1 MKFANGRTNCSGQ
14 QENQKHNHPPSNCS
28 PPSTKLGTL
37 DTQAIQ
43 HTALHITQHTPDRR
57 TILTLARIVLPDDLA
72 TPPSALHPR
81 FALHQALFPALL
93 APLTARLISHPA
105 EDQPLLHRLLDFA
118 SPKLV
123 FATLLPLVSPKDDA
137 SGRAQ
142 TVSRVLSTR
151 LLRPSGLRGL
161 LQAVISEDYDDDD
174 EGTGSSTITSATL
187 KRFHSLYHILSHPSA
202 AVPPTDYWAT
212 ILTNLIRLILPPF
225 FDQSAPA
232 REPVKPPDT
241 IRRAACFILS
251 QIAIRQPDVFK
262 AHLSPLLHAAFR
274 PTPPP
279 SNSEDHQTLVSPVQ
293 IDHALDLLHQLVL
306 NSEPSPIF
314 VDRLLA
320 PILPQLLSLIVF
332 LLRTRAEPGVR
343 RAAEGLVDVW
353 MGVHPPE
360 TVARWLGRAVR
371 ELEAGREL
379 APLRPTLALA
389 ASSSGCAASQWAR
402 DPAGRP
408 CIKARPEAQPDSL
421 DFALDP
427 DALVGWLKSL
437 KSPLFLGHLL
447 AAWLEEVVL
456 LRARPGFVEAKMTL
470 FRIQLSL
477 KVLDAFEIPQIVAQP
492 AHFFP
497 FILHALRLPLASPVP
512 APPSPK
518 PPTKKKEQRADGP
531 LTLDSLKFLDLD
543 RESPVEPERQQGL
556 LEEEEDDG
564 DLDHG
569 IIVAGLSLLLALL
582 EGHPEMAEDNTPG
595 LGEISGLLDGLLL
608 SPTVSA
614 EVYELGIKSRLLL
627 SVRRALSLVDGGE
640 REATEESRAAAEEQ
654 ERLERQYRAGL
665 GLLNDE
671 CLPLRAQGI
680 VQLKTV
686 LLTAPRSGR
695 AARMVEG
702 WAPGVVELLLRAVE
716 EADSFVYLAA
726 INALAALAHRFQP
739 LVGPAL
745 AAAFARPVHAPSAH
759 PAQEEAAIRDFDRA
773 VRVAEAMVQVI
784 QRAGTA
790 LSLYIDSLLPAL
802 LRVLHHSHPA
812 AVPLKPSAWT
822 VLATC
827 VEHAPT
833 ALAPSL
839 SGLVQACVSILSVTD
854 PSEPPSDEPPSSS
867 DEEEEEEQDPPPI
880 TAPIHAG
887 HHRTSLH
894 RAALL
899 FVQSLLA
906 QTLPLEPRRQD
917 PLVAA
922 SLTQNALDS
931 LALLRSVLA
940 YY

>member
-161 LQAVISEDYDDDD
+161 LQA
-174 EGTGSSTITSATL
+174 
-187 KRFHSLYHILSHPSA
+187 RFHSLYHILSHPSA
-202 AVPPTDYWAT
+202 AIPPTDYWAT

-379 APLRPTLALA
+379 APPRPTLALA

-716 EADSFVYLAA
+716 EADSF
-726 INALAALAHRFQP
+726 
-739 LVGPAL
+739 
-745 AAAFARPVHAPSAH
+745 
-759 PAQEEAAIRDFDRA
+759 EEAAIRDFDRA

-839 SGLVQACVSILSVTD
+839 SGLVQACVSILSLTD
-854 PSEPPSDEPPSSS
+854 PSEPPSSDDEPPSSS
-867 DEEEEEEQDPPPI
+867 EEEEEQDPPPI

>member
-1 MKFANGRTNCSGQ
+1 MKKVFWPRKQLGSLRVQRLAGKPETQPPTIELLATLNQLIRHKHPLTQ
-14 QENQKHNHPPSNCS
+14 QPDHHHHHPE
-28 PPSTKLGTL
+28 LGTL

-161 LQAVISEDYDDDD
+161 LQAVISEDYDDED

-212 ILTNLIRLILPPF
+212 ILTNLIRLILPP
-225 FDQSAPA
+225 SSTS
-232 REPVKPPDT
+232 PPPPE
-241 IRRAACFILS
+241 S
-251 QIAIRQPDVFK
+251 PQIAIRQPDVFK

-379 APLRPTLALA
+379 APPRPTLALA

-614 EVYELGIKSRLLL
+614 EV
-627 SVRRALSLVDGGE
+627 
-640 REATEESRAAAEEQ
+640 T
-654 ERLERQYRAGL
+654 
-665 GLLNDE
+665 
-671 CLPLRAQGI
+671 
-680 VQLKTV
+680 
-686 LLTAPRSGR
+686 
-695 AARMVEG
+695 
-702 WAPGVVELLLRAVE
+702 
-716 EADSFVYLAA
+716 
-726 INALAALAHRFQP
+726 
-739 LVGPAL
+739 
-745 AAAFARPVHAPSAH
+745 
-759 PAQEEAAIRDFDRA
+759 
-773 VRVAEAMVQVI
+773 
-784 QRAGTA
+784 
-790 LSLYIDSLLPAL
+790 
-802 LRVLHHSHPA
+802 
-812 AVPLKPSAWT
+812 
-822 VLATC
+822 
-827 VEHAPT
+827 
-833 ALAPSL
+833 
-839 SGLVQACVSILSVTD
+839 
-854 PSEPPSDEPPSSS
+854 
-867 DEEEEEEQDPPPI
+867 
-880 TAPIHAG
+880 
-887 HHRTSLH
+887 
-894 RAALL
+894 ALL
-899 FVQSLLA
+899 FVQGAAGPDPGDLPVGRGLRAPTPPAPASAPSAPPSFTHLAALHRVLAYRLLP
-906 QTLPLEPRRQD
+906 QHSPPNVQPLEPRRQD